1 MYKLKCRKEFDMQL
15 DIPEFSV
22 RYSGIINSKKKNI
35 VYIKDVF
42 DNSTFR
48 YRTYNVMEA
57 MEDSDKYYVTCF
69 LIKELYSIYNILDKI
84 SLVILQRAKW
94 SFELES
100 FIRILN
106 AKNIRIIYDMDDL
119 IYHTKYVPKYLNSVG
134 DYREFAIDSFFALS
148 KRYEMIASISDGFI
162 VTTEALRRHI
172 ENDFKKPVW
181 VLSNFLNR
189 EQEEESEKICKIK
202 KEQAVDEKF
211 VIGYFSGSNSH
222 QRDLEIVESAI
233 VRLMDKYDDIYLRI
247 VGFMNL
253 SDNFERL
260 KKEERLIFDK
270 FVPYQELQYKI
281 GEVDINII
289 PLQKHEFNEC
299 KSELKYFEA
308 SIVDTI
314 SVATNNEVYS
324 SIIEDGVD
332 GYLCGEMDWY
342 EKLEYIYLNRDK
354 MDKIRENAKIKC
366 YNKYG
371 NENMRDMIT
380 TLYDEIIE
388 SIGV

>member
-253 SDNFERL
+253 SDNFSAHPPNL
-260 KKEERLIFDK
+260 STTI
-270 FVPYQELQYKI
+270 I
-281 GEVDINII
+281 GQV
-289 PLQKHEFNEC
+289 C
-299 KSELKYFEA
+299 
-308 SIVDTI
+308 SISRVTI
-314 SVATNNEVYS
+314 
-324 SIIEDGVD
+324 
-332 GYLCGEMDWY
+332 
-342 EKLEYIYLNRDK
+342 
-354 MDKIRENAKIKC
+354 
-366 YNKYG
+366 
-371 NENMRDMIT
+371 
-380 TLYDEIIE
+380 
-388 SIGV
+388 